1 MALPDFWTNVRNGAK
16 LFTPRAIVD
25 SPRLDAEA
33 IEHMLRETT
42 HWLTPRVVG
51 GFEKS
56 DFSFLP
62 SGERARLAKLVEDF
76 SRVAAKV
83 GPTAAPVR
91 EVVESALPLFREI
104 VAMLEFDRYGD
115 AEAYRL
121 GKQIE
126 RELQPY
132 RPKELAEL
140 RFNSGRDHF
149 WGLSPLALGVSQRS

>member
-1 MALPDFWTNVRNGAK
+1 MALPDFWTNVRIGAK
-16 LFTPRAIVD
+16 LFTPQAIVD

-42 HWLTPRVVG
+42 HWLTPRVVD

-83 GPTAAPVR
+83 GPTAPPRARSGRISPASLPRDRRNVGVRPVR
-91 EVVESALPLFREI
+91 
-104 VAMLEFDRYGD
+104 
-115 AEAYRL
+115 
-121 GKQIE
+121 
-126 RELQPY
+126 
-132 RPKELAEL
+132 
-140 RFNSGRDHF
+140 
-149 WGLSPLALGVSQRS
+149 

>member
-1 MALPDFWTNVRNGAK
+1 MALPDFWTNVRIGAR
-16 LFTPRAIVD
+16 LFTPQAIVD
-25 SPRLDAEA
+25 SPRLDADA

-42 HWLTPRVVG
+42 QWLTPRAVD

-56 DFSFLP
+56 EFSFLA

-83 GPTAAPVR
+83 RPTAPPVR

-104 VAMLEFDRYGD
+104 VAMLEFERYGD

-126 RELQPY
+126 RELQPC

-140 RFNSGRDHF
+140 RFNSGLDHS
-149 WGLSPLALGVSQRS
+149 GDPALWV